1 MVIYQCCTNW
11 GFVFVAYFVFG
22 TSWLVGPVSV
32 NTEGW
37 GGGGELLVQ
46 NSQVL
51 RHAASNNTVTA
62 GLYY

>member
-1 MVIYQCCTNW
+1 MYLHLRMVIYQCCTNW

-37 GGGGELLVQ
+37 GGGESFLYKIPKCSDMLLVIIQ
-46 NSQVL
+46 
-51 RHAASNNTVTA
+51 
-62 GLYY
+62 